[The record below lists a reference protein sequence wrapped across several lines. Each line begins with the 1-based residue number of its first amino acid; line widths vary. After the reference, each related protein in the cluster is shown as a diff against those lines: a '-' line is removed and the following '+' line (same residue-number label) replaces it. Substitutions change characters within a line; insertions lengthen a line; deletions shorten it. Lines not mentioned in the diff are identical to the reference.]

1 MSDGHIVV
9 SLERGGGGG
18 GGGGGNEV
26 ELESDKERKFT
37 ISWLSSLTG
46 TSVSGLKYLSTNSR
60 Y

>member
-18 GGGGGNEV
+18 GGGGGGNEV
-26 ELESDKERKFT
+26 ELESDKERKLT

-46 TSVSGLKYLSTNSR
+46 TSVSGLK
-60 Y
+60 